1 MIRARRAAPAE
12 FDVAVIGGGVVGLA
26 MAALLG
32 GSSLRVAAVEA
43 GAAATPGDPKDYD
56 LRVYALTRA
65 SARILAHAGAWHRIE
80 RRRHGCFRRMEV
92 WDAHSKGRIDF
103 DSAALAESTL
113 GYIVEQRVLCD
124 ALGERLRELPNVTVM
139 RPASLQSWEA
149 MADRL
154 EVALDDGRRV
164 SARLLVGADGAASR
178 VRTLAGIGYE
188 RHGYDQRAV
197 VCNVRTERPHED
209 TARQRFLA
217 EGPLAFLP
225 LDDAHMSSIVWST
238 TPAHAERLLAL
249 DAEDFGGEL
258 ATAFEHRLGR
268 VLEAGPRAAFE
279 LAKARAG
286 RYVLPRLAL
295 AGDAAHSIHP
305 LAGQGA
311 NLGLLD
317 AATLAE
323 VVAEA
328 AATGAD
334 IGALRTLR
342 RYERWRTGENR
353 LMQAVM
359 DGFKHLFGSELMAIR
374 WLRGAGLS
382 LTDRCRPAKELIMR
396 LAMGLSGDLPAAA
409 RMRRTS

>member
-1 MIRARRAAPAE
+1 VIRSRRAVPAE
-12 FDVAVIGGGVVGLA
+12 FDVAVIGGGVVGSTV
-26 MAALLG
+26 AALLG
-32 GSSLRVAAVEA
+32 GLSLRVAAVEA
-43 GAAATPGDPKDYD
+43 AAAATPADPKEYD

-65 SARILAHAGAWHRIE
+65 SARILAHAGAWQGIE

-92 WDAHSKGRIDF
+92 WDAHSRGRISF
-103 DSAALAESTL
+103 DSAALAEPTL
-113 GYIVEQRVLCD
+113 GYIVEQRALCD

-139 RPASLQSWEA
+139 RPASLQSWEG

-154 EVALDDGRRV
+154 EVVLEDGRRV

-178 VRTLAGIGYE
+178 VRTVAGIGYE
-188 RHGYDQRAV
+188 RHGYDQQAV

-225 LDDAHMSSIVWST
+225 LDDAHQSSIVWST
-238 TPAHAERLLAL
+238 TPAHAERLLGL
-249 DAEDFGGEL
+249 DTEDFRGEL
-258 ATAFEHRLGR
+258 ATAFGHRLGR

-279 LAKARAG
+279 LAKARAE
-286 RYVLPRLAL
+286 RYVLPRIAL
-295 AGDAAHSIHP
+295 AGDAAHAIHP

-328 AATGAD
+328 AAEGAD
-334 IGALRTLR
+334 IGALRVLR
-342 RYERWRTGENR
+342 RYERWRAGENR
-353 LMQAVM
+353 LMQATM
-359 DGFKHLFGSELMAIR
+359 DGFKHLFGSDLKTVR

-382 LTDRCRPAKELIMR
+382 LADRCQPAKELIMR

-409 RMRRTS
+409 RLRGIS

>member
-1 MIRARRAAPAE
+1 MIRSRRAAPAE
-12 FDVAVIGGGVVGLA
+12 FDVAVIGGGVVGSA
-26 MAALLG
+26 VAALLG
-32 GSSLRVAAVEA
+32 GLSLRVAAVEA
-43 GAAATPGDPKDYD
+43 AAATPADPRDYD

-65 SARILAHAGAWHRIE
+65 SARILAHAGAWPRIE
-80 RRRHGCFRRMEV
+80 RCRHGCFRRMEV
-92 WDAHSKGRIDF
+92 WDAHSTGRINF
-103 DSAALAESTL
+103 DSAALTESTL
-113 GYIVEQRVLCD
+113 GYIVEQRMLCD

-139 RPASLQSWEA
+139 RPASLQSWEDT
-149 MADRL
+149 ADRL
-154 EVALDDGRRV
+154 EVVLEDGRRV
-164 SARLLVGADGAASR
+164 SARLVVGADGAASR

-197 VCNVRTERPHED
+197 VCNVRTERPHDD

-225 LDDAHMSSIVWST
+225 LDDARTSSIVWST

-249 DAEDFGGEL
+249 DAEDFRGEL

-279 LAKARAG
+279 LAKARAE
-286 RYVLPRLAL
+286 RYVLPRIAL

-323 VVAEA
+323 VVAVA
-328 AATGAD
+328 AAAGSD

-342 RYERWRTGENR
+342 RYERWRAGENR
-353 LMQAVM
+353 LMQATM
-359 DGFKHLFGSELMAIR
+359 DGFKHLFGSDLKTVR

-382 LTDRCRPAKELIMR
+382 LTDRCQPAKELIMR

-409 RMRRTS
+409 RVRSIR